1 MTLTADAIK
10 VWVVNNLFIGKP
22 RQEIEDDFKAMLKK
36 RLIDVDDYAT
46 AMELIYGGDDDV

>member
-1 MTLTADAIK
+1 MTLAADVIK
-10 VWVVNNLFIGKP
+10 VWVVNNLFIGRP

-36 RLIDVDDYAT
+36 KLIDVDDYAT